1 MTRTG
6 PVMPKVQILDRYI
19 IQELAGSFFFG
30 VMSFTVIM
38 VAGDLLFD
46 IADLIIEKGVS
57 FWVVSRLFFY
67 KLPSVITLTLPMACL
82 LSTLLSFGR
91 LSSSSELIAL
101 KASGVAFQRIIRP
114 VVIAAFVVGAMAL
127 IFNETVVP
135 LSNRAADN
143 IMRYEVAKERPSL
156 LKERIFLRE
165 ESGGRLN
172 RVIYINV
179 LKPRLGVMSEILIQE
194 FEKGHL
200 RKITTA
206 EKGIWDQGEWVLQ
219 QGEVFN
225 VDSDGKVSSLYK
237 FKDQKISLDLNP
249 GQVAM
254 ASRDPEDMG
263 IVELA
268 AHMALLRSQ
277 GANLLPLKVMYH
289 LRLAIPWATVVLAL
303 VGAAL
308 GVRPQRTGAGVG
320 FGLSIIIVFAYYVVM
335 SMCRALGQAG
345 NLPPLIAAWLPNIVF
360 LLFGAFLTRRVNH

>member
-1 MTRTG
+1 MKT
-6 PVMPKVQILDRYI
+6 PKGLILDKYI
-19 IQELAGSFFFG
+19 IKELAGSFFFG

-57 FWVVSRLFFY
+57 LWVVTRLFVY

-91 LSSSSELIAL
+91 LSANSELIAL

-114 VVIAAFVVGAMAL
+114 VLIVAFIVGSVAL
-127 IFNETVVP
+127 LFNETVVP
-135 LSNRAADN
+135 LANRAADN
-143 IMRYEVAKERPSL
+143 IMRYEVAKQRPSL

-165 ESGGRLN
+165 ESKGRLN

-179 LKPRLGVMSEILIQE
+179 LKPRLGIMSEILIQE
-194 FEKGHL
+194 FEQGHL

-206 EKGIWDQGEWVLQ
+206 EKGIWENGEWILQ
-219 QGEVFN
+219 NGEVYD
-225 VDSDGKVSSLYK
+225 VDVGGKVSTLYK
-237 FKDQKISLDLNP
+237 FKNQRISLQLNP
-249 GQVAM
+249 GQVAR
-254 ASRDPEDMG
+254 ASRDPEEMG
-263 IVELA
+263 LIELS
-268 AHMALLRSQ
+268 AHISLLRSQ

-289 LRLAIPWATVVLAL
+289 LRLAIPWATLVLAL
-303 VGAAL
+303 VGSAL
-308 GVRPQRTGAGVG
+308 GVRPQRTGPGVG

-345 NLPPLIAAWLPNIVF
+345 SLPPFIAAWLPNITF
-360 LLFGAFLTRRVNH
+360 LFFGAFLARRVNH

>member
-1 MTRTG
+1 MK
-6 PVMPKVQILDRYI
+6 MSKSLILDRYI
-19 IQELAGSFFFG
+19 IKELSGSFFFG

-57 FWVVSRLFFY
+57 FWVVARLFSY

-91 LSSSSELIAL
+91 LSANSELIAL

-114 VVIAAFVVGAMAL
+114 VIISAFFIGAVAL
-127 IFNETVVP
+127 MFNETVVP
-135 LSNRAADN
+135 MANRAADN

-165 ESGGRLN
+165 ESEGRLN
-172 RVIYINV
+172 RVIYINM
-179 LKPRLGVMSEILIQE
+179 LKPRLGIMSEILIQE

-206 EKGIWDQGEWVLQ
+206 EKGIWQNGEWTLE
-219 QGEVFN
+219 QGEVFD
-225 VDSDGKVSSLYK
+225 VTSDGKVNILYK
-237 FKDQKISLDLNP
+237 FKNQKISLELNP
-249 GQVAM
+249 GQVAR

-263 IVELA
+263 LFELS
-268 AHMALLRSQ
+268 AHINLLKSQ
-277 GANLLPLKVMYH
+277 GANLLPLRVMYH
-289 LRLAIPWATVVLAL
+289 LRLAIPWATLVLAL

-308 GVRPQRTGAGVG
+308 GVRPQRTGPGIG

-335 SMCRALGQAG
+335 SICRALGQAG
-345 NLPPLIAAWLPNIVF
+345 GLPPFLAAWLPNIIF
-360 LLFGAFLTRRVNH
+360 LFFGAFLARRVNY

>member
-1 MTRTG
+1 
-6 PVMPKVQILDRYI
+6 
-19 IQELAGSFFFG
+19 
-30 VMSFTVIM
+30 
-38 VAGDLLFD
+38 
-46 IADLIIEKGVS
+46 
-57 FWVVSRLFFY
+57 
-67 KLPSVITLTLPMACL
+67 
-82 LSTLLSFGR
+82 
-91 LSSSSELIAL
+91 
-101 KASGVAFQRIIRP
+101 
-114 VVIAAFVVGAMAL
+114 MAL

-206 EKGIWDQGEWVLQ
+206 EKGIWDQGQWVLQ

-225 VDSDGKVSSLYK
+225 VDTDGKVSSLYK

-277 GANLLPLKVMYH
+277 GANILPLKVMYH

-303 VGAAL
+303 VGSAL

-335 SMCRALGQAG
+335 SICRALGQAG
-345 NLPPLIAAWLPNIVF
+345 NLPALIAAWLPNIVF